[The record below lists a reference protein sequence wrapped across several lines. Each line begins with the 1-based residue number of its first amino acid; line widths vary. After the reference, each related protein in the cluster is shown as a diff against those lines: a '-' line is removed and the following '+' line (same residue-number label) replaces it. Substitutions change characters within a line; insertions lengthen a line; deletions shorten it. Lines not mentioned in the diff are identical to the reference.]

1 MDVKEVELEGVD
13 WIRLAHEKD
22 KWNPLVKTVINVG
35 FHQRREI
42 SLVAK
47 IFGFSVR
54 VSIM

>member
-1 MDVKEVELEGVD
+1 MDVKEVVLEGVD

-42 SLVAK
+42 SLVAMA
-47 IFGFSVR
+47 SL
-54 VSIM
+54 